1 MKKIEKIE
9 NWVVSRCFGWAFE
22 VCVGPML
29 GPLVTHTAVHKGF
42 WEGKKYHQPKR
53 FRLGICLNHF
63 SGLVGPMLGLWWAG
77 FERFGKF
84 GEVLVGFGWL

>member
-1 MKKIEKIE
+1 MKKKQKKSEKKKTKITRKNRKSEKMKKIEKIE

-42 WEGKKYHQPKR
+42 WEGKNITNRKDFVWGY
-53 FRLGICLNHF
+53 
-63 SGLVGPMLGLWWAG
+63 V
-77 FERFGKF
+77 
-84 GEVLVGFGWL
+84 